1 MLIPFIGYAVGRRL
15 IGYVDCENE
24 RLTDLLN
31 RSESLVIRDA
41 FVENFADDT
50 IVNLGDGEID
60 RSILYAVEAT
70 GGRGEGARRIHTV
83 RHRMQVQLGPYSAL
97 GLLHALPGQGGAMA
111 HPATRGPMIPLSDAT
126 LGYEHH
132 GVLSMRDVGTLIV
145 NRDLVDWVRASDDEA
160 MAFPGVPA
168 LTDRS

>member
-15 IGYVDCENE
+15 IGYVECENE

-31 RSESLVIRDA
+31 RSESLIIRDA
-41 FVENFADDT
+41 FVENFADET
-50 IVNLGDGEID
+50 IVNLGDGEVD

-97 GLLHALPGQGGAMA
+97 GLLHASPGQAPGT
-111 HPATRGPMIPLSDAT
+111 HLTSHGPMISLSDAT
-126 LGYEHH
+126 LGYENC
-132 GVLSMRDVGTLIV
+132 GLLAMRDVGTLIV
-145 NRDLVDWVRASDDEA
+145 NRDLVDWVRASEDEA
-160 MAFPGVPA
+160 IAFPGVPV

>member
-1 MLIPFIGYAVGRRL
+1 VLLPFIGYAVGRRL
-15 IGYVDCENE
+15 IGYVDRENE

-31 RSESLVIRDA
+31 RSESIVIRDA
-41 FVENFADDT
+41 FVENFADET
-50 IVNLGDGEID
+50 IVNLGDGEVD

-97 GLLHALPGQGGAMA
+97 GLLHALPGQMPLPHLRSA
-111 HPATRGPMIPLSDAT
+111 GPMIPLSDAT
-126 LGYEHH
+126 LGYESR
-132 GVLSMRDVGTLIV
+132 GLLTMRDVGTLIV
-145 NRDLVDWVRASDDEA
+145 NRDLVDWVRASEDEA
-160 MAFPGVPA
+160 VAFPGVPV

>member
-1 MLIPFIGYAVGRRL
+1 VLIPFIGYAVGRRL
-15 IGYVDCENE
+15 IGYVECENE

-31 RSESLVIRDA
+31 RSESIILREA
-41 FVENFADDT
+41 FVENFADET
-50 IVNLGDGEID
+50 IVNLGDGEVD

-97 GLLHALPGQGGAMA
+97 GLLHAAPGQM
-111 HPATRGPMIPLSDAT
+111 PLPRLATRSPMIPLSDAT
-126 LGYEHH
+126 LGYENR
-132 GVLSMRDVGTLIV
+132 GQLVMRDVGTLIV
-145 NRDLVDWVRASDDEA
+145 NRDLVDWVRASEDEA
-160 MAFPGVPA
+160 TAFPGVPV